1 MKNKLKLLWNK
12 IKPLD
17 YSKNPIGSLKLEV
30 LFWLSLIYLST
41 TFTTLFEI
49 IFIFGYTNFYISN
62 WTCIILVF
70 IAWYRIALKLNI
82 FIDKGNK

>member
-1 MKNKLKLLWNK
+1 MKYKLKLLWNK

-49 IFIFGYTNFYISN
+49 IFIFGYSKFLYFKLDLYYFSFYS
-62 WTCIILVF
+62 LV
-70 IAWYRIALKLNI
+70 
-82 FIDKGNK
+82 

>member
-1 MKNKLKLLWNK
+1 MKNKLKLLLNK

-30 LFWLSLIYLST
+30 LFWLSLIYLS
-41 TFTTLFEI
+41 TTLFEI

-82 FIDKGNK
+82 FIDKEIK